1 MSRINK
7 AVTLFVIISF
17 AGREDAFPGAID
29 AKQVIVSEFN
39 KGAIGADE
47 GPGGGNTFQPRGYAQ
62 DERLISQQMDI
73 ISGDME
79 KRYLIV
85 PGDTLLLEF
94 YDGGKLN
101 SNLYRVGGEGE
112 IHIPLVGPFKI
123 VGLSVTE
130 ARDSIDAAISRYI
143 RHPRTTLKVNTM
155 GRVMIFGAVE
165 YPGVISISKNLTAME
180 GILSL
185 PGGYD
190 KKTAELRNVIIIRG
204 PVDKPDVIK
213 LDLKKM
219 ITSGDLSDNI
229 LLKPGDIVYVPT
241 SLISNVEEFIGTVY
255 RYILTWYGLGG
266 QNIIEPGQPLLGP
279 YNGRVKSTTASSAAS
294 E

>member
-1 MSRINK
+1 MNRIK
-7 AVTLFVIISF
+7 RTVTICVILFFS
-17 AGREDAFPGAID
+17 GREAAFPGAID

-39 KGAIGADE
+39 KSAIGSGSGSAFKE
-47 GPGGGNTFQPRGYAQ
+47 RGYAE
-62 DERLISQQMDI
+62 DERLMSQQMDI

-79 KRYLIV
+79 KRYIIV

-112 IHIPLVGPFKI
+112 IHIPLVGAFKI
-123 VGLSVTE
+123 VGLSIAD
-130 ARDSIDAAISRYI
+130 ARDAVDAAISRYI
-143 RHPRTTLKVNTM
+143 RYPRTTLKVNTM

-190 KKTAELRNVIIIRG
+190 KKTAELRNVIVIRG

-279 YNGRVKSTTASSAAS
+279 YNGRVKSTTTSSATS
-294 E
+294 Q